1 MVLRP
6 CMYLL
11 HDLTMLRPCTYIDAL
26 AKIMWTEEC
35 ERALEEYE
43 NGAEDSVKTFL
54 EVCCAR
60 LEGLIKLVQG
70 Q

>member
-1 MVLRP
+1 MVLRT
-6 CMYLL
+6 CS
-11 HDLTMLRPCTYIDAL
+11 TSSVVTFYIINTL